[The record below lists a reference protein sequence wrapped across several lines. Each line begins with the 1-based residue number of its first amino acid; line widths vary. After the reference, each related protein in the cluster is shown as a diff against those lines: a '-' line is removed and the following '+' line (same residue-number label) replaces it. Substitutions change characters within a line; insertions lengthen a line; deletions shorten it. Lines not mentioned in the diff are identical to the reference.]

1 MFAEARGLPAIM
13 GGTKGYCRTA
23 GLKAR
28 PALHVLLDVPEVAGV
43 QRRCATRRF
52 GQSTGAPAGLTL
64 QTTAVMSSR

>member
-1 MFAEARGLPAIM
+1 VFRAKSTGEVEREEFKEGRMFAEARGLPAIM

-43 QRRCATRRF
+43 
-52 GQSTGAPAGLTL
+52 
-64 QTTAVMSSR
+64 